1 MRTFFVA
8 IMVAFFCSSCRFKLP
23 LPGEQEDNSAF
34 QVERYDRLQSMYL
47 TTGDF
52 TAIQQM
58 ETEYPL
64 ETRTLIEKVLKLGNV
79 EDPNI
84 NKKFLAYYQDS
95 TLQTII
101 SDAEVEFANMDD
113 INNQLD
119 RAFSRLRDEIPSL
132 ELPRVYAQIGSLD
145 QSIVVGDESVGIFLD
160 KYMGT
165 DYPLYKRYNYTQQQ
179 RQQMTRE
186 YIVPDCLCFYLL
198 GLYPMKDFDSQPQ
211 RARDLHM
218 GRVMWV
224 CNYLLDKKFF
234 KTPFVDEADRY
245 VRQNKV
251 AVKDLLSAPV

>member
-1 MRTFFVA
+1 M
-8 IMVAFFCSSCRFKLP
+8 AFLCSSCQWKLP
-23 LPGEQEDNSAF
+23 LPGEQNENSTY

-52 TAIQQM
+52 TALQQM
-58 ETEYPL
+58 DTEYPL

-101 SDAEVEFANMDD
+101 SDAEVAFANMDD
-113 INNQLD
+113 INSQLNG
-119 RAFSRLRDEIPSL
+119 AFSKLKAEVPDV

-160 KYMGT
+160 KYMGAE
-165 DYPLYKRYNYTQQQ
+165 YPLYKRYYTPQQ

-198 GLYPMKDFDSQPQ
+198 GLYPMKDFDSQTQ

-224 CNYLLDKKFF
+224 CNYLLDKPFF
-234 KTPFVDEADRY
+234 NTPYVREADRY
-245 VRQNKV
+245 VQKNNLS
-251 AVKDLLSAPV
+251 VKDLLAAPV